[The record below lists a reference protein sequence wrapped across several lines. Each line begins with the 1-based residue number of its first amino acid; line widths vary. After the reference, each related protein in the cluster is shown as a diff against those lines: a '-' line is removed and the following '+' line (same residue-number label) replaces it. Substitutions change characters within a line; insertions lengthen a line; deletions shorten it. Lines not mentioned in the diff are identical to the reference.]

1 MEFVDG
7 FTIAGIP
14 SKNFLTAMTTKKFY
28 IY

>member
-14 SKNFLTAMTTKKFY
+14 FKNFLTTMTTKKFC